1 MKCAAAFSRE
11 SVLRQIIYALTGAEN
26 PPPLL
31 DRQLERFV
39 QSLRDDVENIIWEAT
54 FLNISGGRDLYKLFQ
69 QLGDAE
75 KIRLFLSPEGFEA
88 IHAASCNATDV
99 TVNALIEVAR
109 SSVSPLIEQPWPCDR
124 PISTEQMPH
133 RLRLGDTIIVDIGS
147 ALCRR
152 EDPTSPVLFMPYEDL
167 TEKEADS
174 IRLKL
179 HAAFTEIEQFAP
191 SLARMIRNYTRTIY
205 VRKIG
210 ELAPSSEQVDTE
222 LGAIRLRNVHSDSY
236 THDQIVDD
244 LIHESTHNLLGTFE
258 YLNAPFIPVGHRP
271 PSDVRPV
278 SPWSMRPIQVLPFIH
293 AVFVY
298 FAMLN
303 YAQRRLQGGIDDVE
317 ERQRFIARRN
327 RYASGFLMPGRLS
340 EAVSSMTPMD
350 PNAERAIDWMQNA
363 VKSGFHAALTPSG
376 QPQPGLDQAA

>member
-1 MKCAAAFSRE
+1 M
-11 SVLRQIIYALTGAEN
+11 RQIIYALTGAEN

-39 QSLRDDVENIIWEAT
+39 QHLRDDVENIIWEAT
-54 FLNISGGRDLYKLFQ
+54 FLNVGGGRDLYDLFQ

-75 KIRLFLSPEGFEA
+75 KIGLFLSPEGFEA
-88 IHAASCNATDV
+88 VHAASFNATDG
-99 TVNALIEVAR
+99 TVSALIEVAR
-109 SSVSPLIEQPWPCDR
+109 KSVARQVEQPWPCDQS
-124 PISTEQMPH
+124 IVTEQIPD

-152 EDPTSPVLFMPYEDL
+152 EDPTSPVLFLPYENL
-167 TEKEADS
+167 AAEEADS
-174 IRLKL
+174 IRRKL
-179 HAAFTEIEQFAP
+179 HAAFTEIEHFAP

-210 ELAPSSEQVDTE
+210 EIPPASEQVDTE
-222 LGAIRLRNVHSDSY
+222 LGAIRLRNVHSDNY

-258 YLNAPFIPVGHRP
+258 YLSAPFIPNGHRP
-271 PSDVRPV
+271 PSDARPV

-303 YAQRRLQGGIDDVE
+303 YAQRRLQSGINNIE

-340 EAVSSMTPMD
+340 DAVSSMTLMD
-350 PNAERAIDWMQNA
+350 PNAARAIDWMQNA
-363 VKSGFHAALTPSG
+363 VKTGFYGALAPSG
-376 QPQPGLDQAA
+376 QPKPGLDEAA